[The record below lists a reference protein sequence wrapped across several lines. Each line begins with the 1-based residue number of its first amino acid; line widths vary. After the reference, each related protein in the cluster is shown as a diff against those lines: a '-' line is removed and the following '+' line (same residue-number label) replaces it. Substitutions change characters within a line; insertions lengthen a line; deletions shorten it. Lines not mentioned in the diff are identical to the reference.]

1 MMAQFYREQRSRLP
15 LFRPRLRGTMLGF
28 VVLLLWCMTVALGVF
43 VVGLVWFSGPYV
55 AGG

>member
-15 LFRPRLRGTMLGF
+15 LFRPRLRGTLLGF

-43 VVGLVWFSGPYV
+43 VVGLVWFSGPYL